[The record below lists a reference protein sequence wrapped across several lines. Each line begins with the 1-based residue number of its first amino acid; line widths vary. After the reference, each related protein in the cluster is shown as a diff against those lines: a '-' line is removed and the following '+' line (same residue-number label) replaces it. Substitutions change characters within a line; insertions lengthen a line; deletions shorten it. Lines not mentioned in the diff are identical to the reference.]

1 MMATHELDLA
11 RFKAEVLTAKDPA
24 QLLPVN
30 LSDEWL
36 EKLSE
41 TLEELNS
48 DTSDISAPMA
58 LLLQLREAKG
68 LPEEDV
74 AEDELLDQL
83 ANLRLELMLERIRRR
98 DPDAGA
104 PQPATLDNVLT
115 ARSV

>member
-1 MMATHELDLA
+1 MDELDLT
-11 RFKAEVLTAKDPA
+11 RFQAEVLTAKDPV

-30 LSDEWL
+30 LSDDWL
-36 EKLSE
+36 VRLSE

-48 DTSDISAPMA
+48 DGSDITVPMA
-58 LLLQLREAKG
+58 LLFRLREAKG
-68 LPEEDV
+68 LLDEDV
-74 AEDELLDQL
+74 DEDELLDQL